1 VDEDS
6 TIIRRRAAAPPA
18 EPEPLAHVLVVT
30 DPDGGQR
37 RVPLGPGG
45 IRIGR
50 TAGNDLVLADPE
62 VSRAHCAIALAADGA
77 SVTDQGSTNGTFLAG
92 VRIAGPHP
100 LRHGDSLRSGP
111 WTLRYE
117 CGPRGEMER
126 VAELE
131 RDLERAGAYVRALL
145 PEPIADGPVRADWRF
160 LPCARIGGD
169 AFGYRFLS
177 PERFAVFLLDVAG
190 HGPGSALLAATVM
203 NRLRERA
210 RTLADPAEAEPAAV
224 LGALNEA
231 FGMEEQGGLFF
242 SAWYGLYELPTR
254 RLAYAAAG
262 HHPAFLRR
270 SPGAAPEPLGTRNPA
285 VGMMPGVRFRTGET
299 ALPPGS
305 RLILF
310 SDGAFETATPEGRIR
325 GLGEFLPALARPTEP
340 GRSELDRLL
349 DAAREGARPG
359 PFEDD
364 VCLICLDLA

>member
-100 LRHGDSLRSGP
+100 LRHGDSLRIGP